1 MNENVCV
8 FPGSFNPFTLG
19 HRHLAELALE
29 KYDKVIIAVA
39 GETYKGDMLG
49 ADERVKIARES
60 LANDARF
67 DVKYFSGMLTD
78 FLAETGCFN
87 VVRGYRDEKDYE
99 YEKELERIYVS
110 MDRRVNFVLLRSA
123 MAEISSEKVR
133 RAAAAGGSLDGLV
146 APGATDDI
154 RKYYGK

>member
-1 MNENVCV
+1 MRAKRIRAIC
-8 FPGSFNPFTLG
+8 S
-19 HRHLAELALE
+19 A
-29 KYDKVIIAVA
+29 
-39 GETYKGDMLG
+39 

-87 VVRGYRDEKDYE
+87 VVRGYRDEKTTNT
-99 YEKELERIYVS
+99 KKSWERIYVS

-123 MAEISSEKVR
+123 MADISSEKVR

-154 RKYYGK
+154 REILRKIIF

>member
-1 MNENVCV
+1 MEHDARNDFATAESFAADRPDVSRHFRDVSAAQGGDMNENVCV

-87 VVRGYRDEKDYE
+87 VVRGNRDEKTTNTKKSWNGYTC
-99 YEKELERIYVS
+99 RW
-110 MDRRVNFVLLRSA
+110 
-123 MAEISSEKVR
+123 
-133 RAAAAGGSLDGLV
+133 
-146 APGATDDI
+146 TDA
-154 RKYYGK
+154 